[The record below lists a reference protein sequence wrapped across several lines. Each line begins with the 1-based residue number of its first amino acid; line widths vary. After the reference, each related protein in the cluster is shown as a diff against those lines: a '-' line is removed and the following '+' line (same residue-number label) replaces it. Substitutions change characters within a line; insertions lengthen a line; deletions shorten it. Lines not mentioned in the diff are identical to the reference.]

1 MSGVDIQGEQ
11 IRTLYRQTQ
20 IVLLANCVN
29 ATIVSALLWTST
41 SHALLLGWLAAMAL
55 VTLGR
60 VILSRQYRRAAPQ
73 AGEARVWGTRYVLG
87 SALSGVLWGGAG
99 FFFLQ
104 DASPVSQLL
113 LVFFVGGMCSAAA
126 GTLAAYLPAFIAFIS
141 PALVALA
148 LRVALFGDS
157 LHQVLAGVIV
167 FYGIGLLAVARVNHR
182 AIAEALALRYENAEL
197 VASLSRAQRSLEQN
211 NRTLEQ
217 RVADRGEALRQQ
229 TEALRDAQRLEA
241 VGRLAGGVAHD
252 FNNLLTIILANLSE
266 LVDQQGLD
274 ARTRGALREM
284 RDAASKG
291 ADLVRQLLTFSRRQR
306 AAPETLDLNRTLGG
320 MDRLLPRLLGER
332 ITLDLTLQTEP
343 LFVHMDP
350 TQMEQVI
357 VNLITNARDAM
368 PAGGVIRVGT
378 ETVERSGPTR
388 GSAPGRYALLRVAD
402 TGVGMDGGTRQRIF
416 EPFFTTKEVGK
427 GTGLG
432 LSTAYG
438 IVEQGGGHIEVSS
451 EPGRGSSFDVYLPLA
466 AAPIERAASA
476 PRLVSGFRAIT
487 RAPAQA
493 SVLLVEDEPTVRAVT
508 RRILEKAGHRV
519 RTAPNAELALEI
531 AADAAQPIDLVV
543 TDVVMAGMDGPS
555 LAERLRAA
563 RPELKTLFISGY
575 SHDHVMPR
583 DVPRSIAFLA
593 KPFTHDAL
601 LAKVT
606 ELLAEP
612 PSVRRAVAREE

>member
-1 MSGVDIQGEQ
+1 MTGADIQGEQ

-20 IVLLANCVN
+20 TVLIANCVN
-29 ATIVSALLWTST
+29 AAIVSALLWAST
-41 SHALLLGWLAAMAL
+41 SHPLLVGWVAATALL
-55 VTLGR
+55 T
-60 VILSRQYRRAAPQ
+60 LSRAVLALRYRRAEPQ
-73 AGEARVWGTRYVLG
+73 AGEARAWGASYVLG
-87 SALSGVLWGGAG
+87 SALSGALWGAAG
-99 FFFLQ
+99 FVFLE

-126 GTLAAYLPAFIAFIS
+126 GTLAAYLPAFVAFIG
-141 PALVALA
+141 PALAALA
-148 LRVALFGDS
+148 LRVAWFGDS

-167 FYGIGLLAVARVNHR
+167 FYGAGLLAVARVNHR
-182 AIAEALALRYENAEL
+182 ALVEAFALRFENAEL
-197 VASLSRAQRSLEQN
+197 VASLSLAQRSLEQN
-211 NRTLEQ
+211 NRTLER
-217 RVADRGEALRQQ
+217 RVAERSEALRQK

-241 VGRLAGGVAHD
+241 VGQLAGGVAHD
-252 FNNLLTIILANLSE
+252 FNNLLTIILANISE
-266 LVDQQGLD
+266 LIEHDGLD
-274 ARTRGALREM
+274 ARTRAALREM
-284 RDAASKG
+284 REAASKG
-291 ADLVRQLLTFSRRQR
+291 ADLVRQLLTFSRRQP
-306 AAPETLDLNRTLGG
+306 ATPETLDLNRTLGG
-320 MDRLLPRLLGER
+320 MDRLLLRLLGER
-332 ITLDLTLQTEP
+332 ITLKLELQSEP

-350 TQMEQVI
+350 TQTEQVI

-368 PAGGVIRVGT
+368 PAGGVVRVDT
-378 ETVERSGPTR
+378 ETVELRDPASIN
-388 GSAPGRYALLRVAD
+388 APRRCALLRVSD
-402 TGVGMDGGTRQRIF
+402 TGVGMDGDTQQRIF

-451 EPGRGSSFDVYLPLA
+451 EPGHGSSFAVYLPLA
-466 AAPIERAASA
+466 VAPQERAGAA

-487 RAPAQA
+487 RAPSQA

-508 RRILEKAGHRV
+508 HRILERAGHRV
-519 RTAPNAELALEI
+519 RTAPNAELAIEL
-531 AADAAQPIDLVV
+531 AADLAEPIDLLV

-555 LAERLRAA
+555 LAQHLRVA

-583 DVPRSIAFLA
+583 DEPHSIGFLA
-593 KPFTHDAL
+593 KPFTHAAL

-612 PSVRRAVAREE
+612 PPVQRVVARDE

>member
-1 MSGVDIQGEQ
+1 MSGGNIQGEQ
-11 IRTLYRQTQ
+11 IRTLYRQTGT
-20 IVLLANCVN
+20 VLIANCVN
-29 ATIVSALLWTST
+29 ALIVSALLWTST
-41 SHALLLGWLAAMAL
+41 SHALLLGWLAVMAL
-55 VTLGR
+55 LTLGR
-60 VILSRQYRRAAPQ
+60 VVLARSYRRADPAP
-73 AGEARVWGTRYVLG
+73 GEARAWGRRYVLG
-87 SALSGVLWGGAG
+87 SALAGVLWGAAG
-99 FFFLQ
+99 FFFLR

-126 GTLAAYLPAFIAFIS
+126 GTLAAYLPAFVAFIT
-141 PALVALA
+141 PALAALA

-157 LHQVLAGVIV
+157 LHQVVAGVILL
-167 FYGIGLLAVARVNHR
+167 YGAGLFAVARVNHR
-182 AIAEALALRYENAEL
+182 ALVEAFALRYENAEL

-217 RVADRGEALRQQ
+217 RVAERGEALRQQ

-252 FNNLLTIILANLSE
+252 FNNLLTIILANVSDLLE
-266 LVDQQGLD
+266 RERLD
-274 ARTRGALREM
+274 ARTRAALHEM
-284 RDAASKG
+284 HDAGSKG

-306 AAPETLDLNRTLGG
+306 AAPETLDLNRTLRG
-320 MDRLLPRLLGER
+320 MDRLLLRLLGER
-332 ITLDLTLQTEP
+332 ISLKLQLQAEP
-343 LFVHMDP
+343 LFVHIDP

-368 PAGGVIRVGT
+368 VGGGVIHVETATLELQEPRWASAAGT
-378 ETVERSGPTR
+378 
-388 GSAPGRYALLRVAD
+388 YALLRVSD
-402 TGVGMDGGTRQRIF
+402 TGVGMDGETRQHIF

-451 EPGRGSSFDVYLPLA
+451 EPGSGSSFSVYLPC
-466 AAPIERAASA
+466 AAPPLERVGAA

-487 RAPAQA
+487 RAPGRA
-493 SVLLVEDEPTVRAVT
+493 SVLLVEDEPTVRSVT
-508 RRILEKAGHRV
+508 RRILERAGHQV

-531 AADAAQPIDLVV
+531 AADPSEPIDLVV

-555 LAERLRAA
+555 LAERLRAE
-563 RPELKTLFISGY
+563 RPDLKTLFISGY
-575 SHDHVMPR
+575 SHDHVLPR
-583 DVPRSIAFLA
+583 DVPRSIGFLA

-612 PSVRRAVAREE
+612 PSVRRVLREE